1 MSSNLTK
8 RVNLGFLMTVLIMQI
23 GTINPLSGQ
32 AEKKNFSSRNDLE
45 AHQAVFNKRLKMIYD
60 YISERMTQ
68 LSPYL
73 KVLKKS
79 YKGDKFS
86 LVINEYPFGN
96 SEKKYFR
103 QKQMAEVE
111 VNGDAISKVNFIIEN
126 VQVSRGSQFT
136 KSFITDNSPLDK
148 NFEDLRIKYVDFIM
162 PNNNYEQKISD
173 ITDMETKVFVMEQ
186 ILGYY
191 KNLIKAIENNYY
203 YFQSMEK
210 INQQKMIGIDA
221 Y

>member
-1 MSSNLTK
+1 
-8 RVNLGFLMTVLIMQI
+8 
-23 GTINPLSGQ
+23 
-32 AEKKNFSSRNDLE
+32 
-45 AHQAVFNKRLKMIYD
+45 
-60 YISERMTQ
+60 
-68 LSPYL
+68 
-73 KVLKKS
+73 
-79 YKGDKFS
+79 
-86 LVINEYPFGN
+86 
-96 SEKKYFR
+96 
-103 QKQMAEVE
+103 MAEVE

-162 PNNNYEQKISD
+162 PNNNYEQNISD

-191 KNLIKAIENNYY
+191 KNLVKAIENNYY